1 MKDNFN
7 YTVEELSQVSELYWN
22 MLTEASMVQDLA
34 PPFEELVD

>member
-7 YTVEELSQVSELYWN
+7 YTVEELSLVSELYLN
-22 MLTEASMVQDLA
+22 MLTEAGMVQDLA